1 MVVWVHAI
9 DSYRRAFPPAM
20 IRLCGAKLF
29 LPKRAFFRRFLAVNH
44 PLVTT
49 IKTEEGYCPSVY
61 QLLCGG
67 A

>member
-1 MVVWVHAI
+1 VWGKALL
-9 DSYRRAFPPAM
+9 A
-20 IRLCGAKLF
+20 
-29 LPKRAFFRRFLAVNH
+29 KRAFFRRFLAVNH